1 MKKTNNTF
9 FAFLF
14 LALVQVTISAAEEH
28 IEPWLP
34 QHLDDWDATVAEVK
48 EYVKTYNEAHAKIE
62 GQFKFKLEIRS
73 VPITMFGSPISPPTD
88 AAPSDVISCFYFGG
102 EEHATRSCGV
112 IQIWRA
118 LHKGAAGAVVMRRL
132 SEDPKRAPFPDFT
145 EQIPLLEAQTVA
157 LKPPTGTWNHE
168 VQKDGLASTWYATWL
183 RTDDRARV
191 KDDSEQDPNM
201 LKPMRESDRQWLVGP
216 PPPVP
221 PSLPLVSAQPMTP
234 ESYVQR
240 VAAHPAIQR
249 GLNLYRAGV
258 PSRYRVICEKVNE
271 EARALGIKTGDMVFT
286 AKGPLY
292 FNSNY
297 FQSIWDH
304 MPDKPI
310 EIILVRPGIPP
321 LTVAVTKNSNVQ
333 FRAMESAPDPGLA
346 VLAAVAEVNKDLV
359 PNAAAAMY
367 ALDFPDL
374 GAEGLKRLESQVPQM
389 TLAFIRAW
397 QAAAAGDFGLADRIL
412 AIHTARVPDSLMSEI
427 QLFRRFN
434 RERSGRIYWARPNQE
449 KTPGFAVIMR
459 RLVNSVPENER
470 FALFEGTVT
479 TSLFPLDA
487 ADQWHPDGRAANLF
501 SPVGGSLVSTHD
513 DRWQPA
519 DISNIP
525 ERCEIRCDF
534 TIAPTDFTNS
544 KKDVAPPNPYLQIE
558 FVTQSTALIT
568 GDGAGHIHIHPNG
581 RVTCVAPKI
590 LPIDMSDGYA
600 YEPVPVFVN
609 CDGVTLNSLRIVR
622 MGECERVDIN
632 GHVVMQGF
640 LPLLNPPGTPNAQT
654 IGLSLIA
661 QDVVCTFKNGR
672 VFRTKDLSEKSNF

>member
-1 MKKTNNTF
+1 MKKTYNTF
-9 FAFLF
+9 VVFLF

-34 QHLDDWDATVAEVK
+34 QHLDDWDATVEEVK

-102 EEHATRSCGV
+102 ETNATASCGV

-118 LHKGAAGAVVMRRL
+118 LHKGAAGAVVMRHL
-132 SEDPKRAPFPDFT
+132 TEDQKWAQFPDFT
-145 EQIPLLEAQTVA
+145 EQIPLLEAQATTF
-157 LKPPTGTWNHE
+157 KPPTGTWNHE
-168 VQKDGLASTWYATWL
+168 VRKNGISTTWYATWL
-183 RTDDRARV
+183 RADDRARV

-216 PPPVP
+216 PPALP
-221 PSLPLVSAQPMTP
+221 PSIVAQPITP
-234 ESYVQR
+234 ESYAER

-249 GLNLYRAGV
+249 GMSLCRAGV
-258 PSRYRVICEKVNE
+258 PSRYQTICSEVND
-271 EARALGIKTGDMVFT
+271 EARALGIKTGDIVFT
-286 AKGPLY
+286 AKGSPWSD
-292 FNSNY
+292 FDD
-297 FQSIWDH
+297 FKTIWDH
-304 MPDKPI
+304 ISGESI
-310 EIILVRPGIPP
+310 EIFLARPGIPP
-321 LTVAVTKNSNVQ
+321 LAVVVTKNSNVR
-333 FRAMESAPDPGLA
+333 FRVGDSAPDPGLA
-346 VLAAVAEVNKDLV
+346 VLAAVAEIDKDLITD
-359 PNAAAAMY
+359 AATAMY
-367 ALDFPDL
+367 ALDYPDL
-374 GAEGLKRLESQVPQM
+374 AAEGLNRLNGHVPEI

-397 QAAAAGDFGLADRIL
+397 QAASAGDFGLADRML
-412 AIHTARVPDSLMSEI
+412 ATHTGRAPAYLMSEI
-427 QLFRRFN
+427 ALFGRFN
-434 RERSGRIYWARPNQE
+434 RERSGRIYWARPGQE
-449 KTPGFAVIMR
+449 KIPGFTGIMR
-459 RLVNSVPENER
+459 RLVNSVAEKER

-479 TSLFPLDA
+479 TDLFPLDA
-487 ADQWHPDGRAANLF
+487 ADQWHPDGRASGIFTA
-501 SPVGGSLVSTHD
+501 VGGSLVSTCD
-513 DRWQPA
+513 YRRPTA

-534 TIAPTDFTNS
+534 TIASTDFTNS
-544 KKDVAPPNPYLQIE
+544 KKDAVPANPYLQIE
-558 FVTQSTALIT
+558 FVTRSAALIT

-600 YEPVPVFVN
+600 YEPVPVPLN

-622 MGECERVDIN
+622 LGECERVEIN

-654 IGLSLIA
+654 IGLSLVA

-672 VFRTKDLSEKSNF
+672 VFRTKDPADRSNF

>member
-1 MKKTNNTF
+1 MKKTYNTF
-9 FAFLF
+9 VAFLF

-34 QHLDDWDATVAEVK
+34 QHLDDWDATVTEVK
-48 EYVKTYNEAHAKIE
+48 EYVKTYNEAHAKTE
-62 GQFKFKLEIRS
+62 GQFQFKLEIQS
-73 VPITMFGSPISPPTD
+73 VPITMYGSPISPPTD
-88 AAPSDVISCFYFGG
+88 AAPSDVISCYYFGG
-102 EEHATRSCGV
+102 EKNATVGCGV

-118 LHKGAAGAVVMRRL
+118 LHKGAAGAVVMRTL
-132 SEDPKRAPFPDFT
+132 SKDPKRAPFPDFT
-145 EQIPLLEAQTVA
+145 AQIPLLEAQTA
-157 LKPPTGTWNHE
+157 TLKPPMGNWNHE
-168 VQKDGLASTWYATWL
+168 VRKGDVSTLWYATWL

-191 KDDSEQDPNM
+191 ADDAEKNPNL
-201 LKPMRESDRQWLVGP
+201 LKPMRESDHQWLVGP

-221 PSLPLVSAQPMTP
+221 PLLPSVAAQPITP
-234 ESYVQR
+234 QSYTER

-258 PSRYRVICEKVNE
+258 PSRYRVICEGVND
-271 EARALGIKTGDMVFT
+271 EARALGIKIGDMVFT
-286 AKGPLY
+286 AKGPL
-292 FNSNY
+292 NIDSNY
-297 FQSIWDH
+297 FQTIWDY
-304 MPDKPI
+304 MPDEPI

-321 LTVAVTKNSNVQ
+321 LPVVITKNSKVQ
-333 FRAMESAPDPGLA
+333 FRAMQSAPDPGLA
-346 VLAAVAEVNKDLV
+346 VLAAVAEVNKDLI
-359 PNAAAAMY
+359 PDAAAAMY

-374 GAEGLKRLESQVPQM
+374 AAEGLKRLGDLVPKV
-389 TLAFIRAW
+389 TLAFIKAW
-397 QAAAAGDFGLADRIL
+397 QAASAGDFGLADRIL
-412 AIHTARVPDSLMSEI
+412 AIHMAGAPDSLMSEM
-427 QLFRRFN
+427 QLFRKCN
-434 RERSGRIYWARPNQE
+434 RERSGRIYWARPTQE

-487 ADQWHPDGRAANLF
+487 ADQWHPDGRATGLF
-501 SPVGGSLVSTHD
+501 SPADGSLVSTQD
-513 DRWQPA
+513 ARWQMA

-558 FVTQSTALIT
+558 FVTRSPALIT

-581 RVTCVAPKI
+581 RVSCVAPKI

-600 YEPVPVFVN
+600 YEPVPVPLN

-622 MGECERVDIN
+622 LGECERVEIN

-640 LPLLNPPGTPNAQT
+640 LPLLNPPDTPNAQT
-654 IGLSLIA
+654 IGLNLIA

-672 VFRTKDLSEKSNF
+672 VFRTKDPADKGNF